1 MTSLVDNE
9 KLKPGADQSGSD
21 EYTACDLMTAVGK
34 VSEET
39 LTFEF
44 EHRFALLI
52 LKPQAHFKYVPPA
65 DAVFTYR
72 NNGTLSDLTVDVTA
86 KNVKLNNVT
95 PCKMDDGS
103 FRAIVLPTK
112 TATAIA
118 GSYSITDVS
127 TSGTSTDK
135 TLTYSFTPSTA
146 FTAGCCYT
154 LEVKSPLSAIEK
166 TRELTPGDFVFFTA
180 NNKIEIFPGDGV
192 FEGNTI
198 PDYKDAAGMV
208 ITCDPEKM
216 TDPECNKKGWTH
228 AYVMGLENIG
238 AAKWG
243 DKVDEPDIPNM
254 TTNDLLENN
263 MNGYS
268 ETQVILN
275 TYDDTQLKN
284 TYKAF
289 FKIKDYRTKNKIPN
303 DENICSPWFMPS
315 IGQWFD
321 LLINIGGKSPRTF
334 ERQSAYSLETLI
346 YGTETREKISKQ
358 LAKAGST
365 LGEIVG
371 NRNIF
376 RCTTESNVATDAW
389 ILIWHFEMLD
399 GVFWER
405 VAVKTYSKLSDSGY
419 NVRPF
424 FAF

>member
-1 MTSLVDNE
+1 
-9 KLKPGADQSGSD
+9 
-21 EYTACDLMTAVGK
+21 
-34 VSEET
+34 
-39 LTFEF
+39 
-44 EHRFALLI
+44 
-52 LKPQAHFKYVPPA
+52 
-65 DAVFTYR
+65 
-72 NNGTLSDLTVDVTA
+72 
-86 KNVKLNNVT
+86 
-95 PCKMDDGS
+95 
-103 FRAIVLPTK
+103 
-112 TATAIA
+112 
-118 GSYSITDVS
+118 
-127 TSGTSTDK
+127 
-135 TLTYSFTPSTA
+135 
-146 FTAGCCYT
+146 
-154 LEVKSPLSAIEK
+154 
-166 TRELTPGDFVFFTA
+166 
-180 NNKIEIFPGDGV
+180 
-192 FEGNTI
+192 
-198 PDYKDAAGMV
+198 
-208 ITCDPEKM
+208 
-216 TDPECNKKGWTH
+216 
-228 AYVMGLENIG
+228 
-238 AAKWG
+238 
-243 DKVDEPDIPNM
+243 M

-289 FKIKDYRTKNKIPN
+289 FKIKDYRTRKIKYRMTK
-303 DENICSPWFMPS
+303 IYAVRGFHAS

-376 RCTTESNVATDAW
+376 RCTTESNVATDAL